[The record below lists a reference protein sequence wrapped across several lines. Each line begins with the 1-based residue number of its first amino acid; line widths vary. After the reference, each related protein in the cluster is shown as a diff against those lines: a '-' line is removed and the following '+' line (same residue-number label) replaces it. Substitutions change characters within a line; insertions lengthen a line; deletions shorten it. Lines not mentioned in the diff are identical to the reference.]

1 MLAELVRQDIDHLN
15 AWLPMVAT
23 LDSAEAATAHLDAAT
38 ARAAAGEVFEWHL
51 FIDDT
56 LCGSVRLKDVDH
68 RDRKAG
74 IGYFVGSRF
83 AGRGIVTGAVR
94 AVLAWGFG
102 PLGLN
107 RVELR
112 CAAGNA
118 RSARVAER
126 LGFVREGLLRQDECL
141 HGAFVDHDVFGLL
154 KTDFNNG

>member
-15 AWLPMVAT
+15 AWLPKVAT
-23 LDSAEAATAHLDAAT
+23 LHSVEAAAAHLAAAT
-38 ARAAAGEVFEWHL
+38 VRAAAGEVFEWHL
-51 FIDDT
+51 FIGDT
-56 LCGSVRLKDVDH
+56 LCGSVRLKDIDH
-68 RDRKAG
+68 GDRKAG

-83 AGRGIVTGAVR
+83 AGKGIVTGAVR
-94 AVLAWGFG
+94 AVLAWCFG

-112 CAAGNA
+112 CAAGNE

-141 HGAFVDHDVFGLL
+141 HGAFVDHHVYGLL
-154 KTDFNNG
+154 TAEFKA